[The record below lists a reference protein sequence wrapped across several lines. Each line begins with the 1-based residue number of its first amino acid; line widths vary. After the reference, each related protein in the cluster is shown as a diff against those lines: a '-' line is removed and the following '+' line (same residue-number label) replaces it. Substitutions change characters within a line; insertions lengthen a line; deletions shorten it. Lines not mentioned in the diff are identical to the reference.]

1 MAGLRSIRSEIKCL
15 TIIVSLFFIMLTISP
30 AGAEDNKITYGSAC
44 KFGAGIISAY
54 MIHEA
59 GHFLVAGATGTHLH
73 WEVGSYNQPLGY
85 TESADSDD
93 KGVAV
98 NSAGL
103 IFQLIGSEVILYSDK
118 IDKNDAFVRGMMAW
132 NIINPILY
140 SLDYWFIR
148 RTNQQQSNKYRG
160 DIEGVEYY
168 SNKRTANIFAF
179 SVAALASFQGYRYLK
194 TQDWAPEWIKGET
207 HTVNFAP
214 MPSGGFALMYEYRF

>member
-1 MAGLRSIRSEIKCL
+1 MASLRNIRSEIKYL
-15 TIIVSLFFIMLTISP
+15 TIIMSLFLTVLTISP
-30 AGAEDNKITYGSAC
+30 AEAEDNKITYSSAC

-59 GHFLVAGATGTHLH
+59 GHFLAAGATGTHLH

-93 KGVAV
+93 KGLAV

-103 IFQLIGSEVILYSDK
+103 VFQLIGSEVILYSDK

-132 NIINPILY
+132 NIFNPILY

-148 RTNQQQSNKYRG
+148 RTNQQQTNKYRG

-168 SNKRTANIFAF
+168 SNRRTANIYAF
-179 SVAALASFQGYRYLK
+179 SIAALASYQGYRYLK
-194 TQDWAPEWIKGET
+194 TQDWAPEWVKGKT
-207 HTVNFAP
+207 HTINFAP
-214 MPSGGFALMYEYRF
+214 MPSGGFALLYEYQF

>member
-1 MAGLRSIRSEIKCL
+1 M
-15 TIIVSLFFIMLTISP
+15 SLLFIMVTIAP
-30 AGAEDNKITYGSAC
+30 AGAEDNKITCGSAC

-59 GHFLVAGATGTHLH
+59 GHFLAGLATDTHLD
-73 WEVGSYNQPLGY
+73 WEIGTYNQPLGY

-93 KGVAV
+93 KGLAV

-118 IDKNDAFVRGMMAW
+118 IDKNDDFVRGMMAW

-148 RTNQQQSNKYRG
+148 RTNQHQSNKYRG

-168 SNKRTANIFAF
+168 SNRRTANIYAF
-179 SVAALASFQGYRYLK
+179 SIAALASFQGYRYLK
-194 TQDWAPEWIKGET
+194 TQRWAPEWIKGEA
-207 HTVNFAP
+207 HTVNFTP

>member
-1 MAGLRSIRSEIKCL
+1 MAGLRSMLIKIRYL
-15 TIIVSLFFIMLTISP
+15 MIIMSFFFIMLTIAP

-44 KFGAGIISAY
+44 KFGAGLISAY

-59 GHFLVAGATGTHLH
+59 GHFLAAVATDTHLD
-73 WEVGSYNQPLGY
+73 WEIGSYNQPLGY
-85 TESADSDD
+85 TESADSND
-93 KGVAV
+93 KGLAV

-103 IFQLIGSEVILYSDK
+103 IFQLIGSEVILYSDE
-118 IDKNDAFVRGMMAW
+118 IDKNDDFVRGMMAW

-168 SNKRTANIFAF
+168 SNRRTANIYAF
-179 SVAALASFQGYRYLK
+179 SIAALASFQGYRYLK